1 MRDLM
6 VVTGVWLQ
14 AAEPVV
20 GGAQANWRLLMG
32 VGKMIALTLGLTL
45 GLMADAAA

>member
-20 GGAQANWRLLMG
+20 GGAQAKSG
-32 VGKMIALTLGLTL
+32 GLAPISSIDTV
-45 GLMADAAA
+45 